1 VECADK
7 VHNSKNDINPPRSSK
22 PSSFSSCSNQRR
34 SNANSR
40 IREKEDPM
48 EGFQNHA
55 KNLSFIIAIKNNY
68 MFLSMKRIFFLFI
81 LKKDSF
87 SEKKILEV

>member
-1 VECADK
+1 
-7 VHNSKNDINPPRSSK
+7 
-22 PSSFSSCSNQRR
+22 
-34 SNANSR
+34 
-40 IREKEDPM
+40 M
-48 EGFQNHA
+48 EGVQNHA